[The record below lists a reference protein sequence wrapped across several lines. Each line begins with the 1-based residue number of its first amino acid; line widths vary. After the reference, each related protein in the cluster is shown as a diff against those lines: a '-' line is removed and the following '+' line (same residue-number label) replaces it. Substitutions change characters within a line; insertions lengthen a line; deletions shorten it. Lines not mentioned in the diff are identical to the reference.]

1 MMCRKPAGD
10 SGTGAAHCLWDLN
23 VDQVGCTDI
32 LATRWQLHRVRQQ
45 RATRNGRRN
54 AHRRGREHAVVAFG
68 NCGNKQGSTASG
80 KGGASPAC
88 FQGGA

>member
-32 LATRWQLHRVRQQ
+32 LATRWQVHRVRQQ

-54 AHRRGREHAVVAFG
+54 AHRRGREHAVLRKSEWSPLA
-68 NCGNKQGSTASG
+68 TAEK
-80 KGGASPAC
+80 KGRTKEKKSHG
-88 FQGGA
+88 